1 MKRPAAK
8 AAAEPKRKAPKPPEF
23 WDFETNPSTWL
34 GGHGNSATD
43 RTKHKA
49 KELTKDVAAGE
60 QMFKAC
66 PGNIQCVVL
75 SRGVFVTPGE
85 KVTIEVTL
93 TAKLKYCD
101 FYVGLL
107 GHRGLGTYDT
117 EVHFALCG
125 GGRSGVCQKFKDA
138 EFGSKFGGS
147 FPSINVGDVVR
158 MSLSIDETEDVL
170 QYWIN
175 DEEVTEQDIVQTV
188 SEVRS
193 KASRSGPWRGWRLFI
208 GLAGATCSV
217 KVL

>member
-117 EVHFALCG
+117 E
-125 GGRSGVCQKFKDA
+125 RSTLRSAAAGAA
-138 EFGSKFGGS
+138 EFARSSKT
-147 FPSINVGDVVR
+147 R
-158 MSLSIDETEDVL
+158 SLAASTAAAFRAS
-170 QYWIN
+170 
-175 DEEVTEQDIVQTV
+175 T
-188 SEVRS
+188 SEM
-193 KASRSGPWRGWRLFI
+193 
-208 GLAGATCSV
+208 
-217 KVL
+217 

>member
-117 EVHFALCG
+117 EPRESKTLR
-125 GGRSGVCQKFKDA
+125 RSTLRSAAAGAA
-138 EFGSKFGGS
+138 EFARSSKT
-147 FPSINVGDVVR
+147 R
-158 MSLSIDETEDVL
+158 SLAASSAAAFRAST
-170 QYWIN
+170 
-175 DEEVTEQDIVQTV
+175 
-188 SEVRS
+188 SEM
-193 KASRSGPWRGWRLFI
+193 
-208 GLAGATCSV
+208 
-217 KVL
+217 